1 IERIGSDSFGLGDMP
16 KPHVGEERPGQ
27 VVLWQVVGRP
37 EDEEEAANDN
47 PAPADDGGGETWLDR
62 SDRQLA
68 DRIARQ
74 IKAWMVQGFPLV
86 KGEVRRAGP
95 GDVMVLV
102 RKRKELAGLIVAR
115 LYAAGV
121 PVAGVDRLRL
131 AAPLAVRDLMAALR
145 FAAQPLDDLNLACLL
160 VSPLIGWSQE
170 QLLEFGH
177 RPEGQRLWD
186 HLRRLRSGGV
196 ESAMEQLLELLRR
209 ADYEPPQ
216 ALLHWLLTGPW
227 QGRQKLVARLGGE
240 VGDPI
245 EELLNA
251 ASAFAASEVASLH
264 MFIRW
269 FDAGEGE
276 LKREAGKAG
285 DEVRVMTVH
294 GSKGLQAP
302 IVILADAADDPDT
315 SRGSALALPDP
326 ASDPRE
332 PRLIPLPPLR
342 KDEKAGPIAEAEQR
356 AAIEERQEHWRLL
369 YVAMTRAEEALFVTG
384 SLGPR
389 EKAPA
394 DDSWYARLQ
403 GLFLDE
409 EWAVDPIWGRRLEHG
424 EAPAVPAPPAASRG
438 GELALLPP
446 WLERPVAAEPRP
458 PRPLSPSALGEDRA
472 VDPPYPPGSGGAAAR
487 RGVLLHR
494 LLERLPDVP
503 PAERKGAA
511 QAWLARA
518 AAELAAPARAELADA
533 ALKVLDHKNW
543 ADLFAPGALAE
554 VPIAAT
560 VGGQVVAG
568 TIDRLLVLPERIRL
582 VDFKTARRPPAS
594 LDEVPVAILRQMAA
608 YAAAL
613 EATYPGRVVEAALL
627 YTEVPSLLEI
637 PAALLAAHKQA
648 LDLTQ

>member
-1 IERIGSDSFGLGDMP
+1 
-16 KPHVGEERPGQ
+16 
-27 VVLWQVVGRP
+27 
-37 EDEEEAANDN
+37 
-47 PAPADDGGGETWLDR
+47 
-62 SDRQLA
+62 
-68 DRIARQ
+68 
-74 IKAWMVQGFPLV
+74 
-86 KGEVRRAGP
+86 
-95 GDVMVLV
+95 MVLV

-145 FAAQPLDDLNLACLL
+145 FAAQPLDDLNLASLL

-170 QLLEFGH
+170 QLLEFGY
-177 RPEGQRLWD
+177 RPEGTRLWD
-186 HLRRLRSGGV
+186 HLRPQRGGAV
-196 ESAMEQLLELLRR
+196 DTAMAQLLELLGK
-209 ADYEPPQ
+209 ADWEPPQ

-227 QGRQKLVARLGGE
+227 QGRKRLVARLGRE
-240 VGDPI
+240 ANDLI
-245 EELLNA
+245 DELLNA
-251 ASAFAASEVASLH
+251 ASAFAASDVASLH

-276 LKREAGKAG
+276 LKREAGKSSG
-285 DEVRVMTVH
+285 EVRVMTVH

-302 IVILADAADDPDT
+302 IVILADAADDPD
-315 SRGSALALPDP
+315 SARPSPLALPDP
-326 ASDPRE
+326 VSDPAD
-332 PRLIPLPPLR
+332 PRMIPLPPLR
-342 KDEKAGPIAEAEQR
+342 GDEKAGPIAEAEARQK
-356 AAIEERQEHWRLL
+356 IEERQEHWRLL
-369 YVAMTRAEEALFVTG
+369 YVAMTRAEEALFVGG

-394 DDSWYARLQ
+394 QDSWYARLQ

-409 EWAVDPIWGRRLEHG
+409 EWVDDPIWGRKLIHG
-424 EAPAVPAPPAASRG
+424 EAPSVGAPPPETRG

-446 WLERPVAAEPRP
+446 WLERPIAAEPRP
-458 PRPLSPSALGEDRA
+458 PRPLAPSSLGEDRA
-472 VDPPYPPGSGGAAAR
+472 VDPPYPPGVGGGAAR

-503 PAERKGAA
+503 PADRKGAA
-511 QAWLARA
+511 QAWLARSA
-518 AAELAAPARAELADA
+518 ADLAAPARAELVDA
-533 ALKVLDHKNW
+533 ALKVLDHKGW

-568 TIDRLLVLPERIRL
+568 TIDRLLVLPDRLRL

-608 YAAAL
+608 YTAAL
-613 EATYPGRVVEAALL
+613 EVAYPGRAVDAALL
-627 YTEVPSLLEI
+627 YTEVPMLLEI
-637 PAALLAAHKQA
+637 PPALLATHKQA
-648 LDLTQ
+648 LDQAQ